1 MVGIYSIQSFWLF
14 DSSIDILV
22 TFEFSH
28 DVIIL
33 KMSIINKV
41 DSIGIKPTLKQGVL
55 SDTTLHN
62 DTSWI
67 KLDK

>member
-1 MVGIYSIQSFWLF
+1 M
-14 DSSIDILV
+14 
-22 TFEFSH
+22 
-28 DVIIL
+28 L

-41 DSIGIKPTLKQGVL
+41 DSIGIEPSLYQVVL